1 MGKLGVG
8 WLVEGLTLLYGSYV
22 AFLCL
27 CTLIWSKFKKEVN
40 ISQSYP
46 YVDTEKIV
54 GRGRQKSVTGWGVK
68 KSLQGG
74 GQFE

>member
-54 GRGRQKSVTGWGVK
+54 GRGRQKKCDRV
-68 KSLQGG
+68 GG
-74 GQFE
+74 KNKPSGRRTV